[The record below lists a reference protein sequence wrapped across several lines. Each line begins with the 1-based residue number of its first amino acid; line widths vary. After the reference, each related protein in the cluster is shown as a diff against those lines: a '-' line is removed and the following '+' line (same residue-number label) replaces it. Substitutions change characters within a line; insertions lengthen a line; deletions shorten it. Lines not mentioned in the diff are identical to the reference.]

1 MELPLLLL
9 LPFVGSVAAAF
20 LPTHARNAASGF
32 AGAVALAATVL
43 VVRLYP
49 QVHAQGVVE
58 WRLAWLPDFGIDFV
72 IRVDGLA
79 WMFALLVTGIGCLV
93 VFYARYYMSPEDPV
107 ARFFAFL
114 LAFMGAMLGVVTA
127 GNLIQLVFFWEV
139 TSLFSFLLIGY
150 WYHRRDARRGAFM
163 ALTVTGAGGLA
174 LLAGVLV
181 LGHVAGTYDVGAVL
195 EQGAAV
201 RAHALYPVVLTL
213 VLLGAFTKSAQFP
226 FHFWLPHAMAAP
238 TPVSSYLHSAA
249 MVKLGVFLMMRLWPV
264 LAGGDAWFLAVGG
277 AGAATL
283 LLGAWCAMFQR
294 DLKGLLAYSTIS
306 HLGLITLLL
315 GLNSPL
321 AAVAA
326 VFHTM
331 NHATFKSSLFMAAG
345 IIDHETGTRDMQ
357 RLHGLF
363 SAMPITGTLAMVAS
377 AAMAGVPLLNGFL
390 SKEMFFAETVYL
402 EGHPGIQYALPVIAT
417 LAGIFAVVY
426 ALRLG
431 YGVFF
436 GPPPEKL
443 PHAPHEPVRW
453 MRVPIELLVL
463 VCIAVGVA
471 PGLMVGDPLATA
483 ARPVVGGILPA
494 YDLAL
499 WHGINAPLLMS
510 VVCLVVGTFIYRRAG
525 RRLGGPG
532 LDAAL
537 FVPFEGRRLF
547 ERTLALLD
555 RVARSLVRLVVT
567 RRLQPQLAWMV
578 LLAIGGAWL
587 AVSGSGLGWGDR
599 ARVPGTPGF
608 AVIWIVGMVSA
619 VAAAWFAKLHRF
631 AALTM
636 LGVTGLVV
644 CLTFVWFSAPDLALT
659 QLVVETV
666 TIVLFLLGLRWLPK
680 RRAGDADDTAVRTRL
695 RRVRDLVLAGAAGA
709 GLSALSYALLTRPSP
724 QSISPFFLDRAL
736 PEGGGTNVINV
747 MLVDFRSFDTL
758 GEITVLGGVA
768 LTVYALLRRFRP
780 PRESVEL
787 PAQQRAIPDDGTTDL
802 VSPLVQGASMT
813 GYLMVPAVLARLM
826 LPLAVMVAIYLFMRG
841 HNMPG
846 GGFVA
851 GLVVAIAFI
860 MQYLVAGASWIE
872 ARLTLNPARWIGVG
886 LLVAAATGAGAF
898 VLGYPFLTTHTA
910 HLDLPVV
917 GMVHVPSALFFD
929 VGVFS
934 VVTGSTLL
942 VLLALAHQSIRA
954 QRAHEQALE
963 EAQAAGDGAGGAA
976 RGPVAGVVPAV
987 PLSAQGRG

>member
-9 LPFVGSVAAAF
+9 LPFAGSVVAAF

-49 QVHAQGVVE
+49 QVHAQGAVE
-58 WRLAWLPDFGIDFV
+58 WRLAWLPAFGLDFV

-79 WMFALLVTGIGCLV
+79 WMFALLVAAIGCLV

-107 ARFFAFL
+107 PRFFAFL

-174 LLAGVLV
+174 LLVGVLL
-181 LGHVAGTYDVGAVL
+181 LGHVAGTYELDDVL
-195 EQGAAV
+195 KQGNAI

-238 TPVSSYLHSAA
+238 TPVSAYLHSAA
-249 MVKLGVFLMMRLWPV
+249 MVKVGVFLMMRLWPV
-264 LAGGDAWFLAVGG
+264 LAGSEAWFLAVGG

-402 EGHPGIQYALPVIAT
+402 QGHPGIQYTLPVIAT
-417 LAGIFAVVY
+417 LAGTFAVVY

-436 GPPPEKL
+436 GPPPDKL

-471 PGLMVGDPLATA
+471 PALVVGDLLATA
-483 ARPVVGGILPA
+483 ARPVVGGILPQ
-494 YDLAL
+494 YDLAV
-499 WHGINAPLLMS
+499 WHGFNAPLVMS
-510 VVCLVVGTFIYRRAG
+510 IVCMGAGALIYRRVG

-547 ERTLALLD
+547 ERTLACVD
-555 RVARSLVRLVVT
+555 RAARALVRVVVT

-578 LLAIGGAWL
+578 LLAIGGAFL
-587 AVSGSGLGWGDR
+587 AVRGGGLVWGDR
-599 ARVPGTPGF
+599 VRVPGTPGF
-608 AVIWIVGMVSA
+608 AALWVVGMASA
-619 VAAAWFAKLHRF
+619 VAAAWLAKLHRF

-659 QLVVETV
+659 QLVVEAV

-680 RRAGDADDTAVRTRL
+680 RKAGDPADTALRTRL
-695 RRVRDLVLAGAAGA
+695 RRGRDVVLAAAAGA

-780 PRESVEL
+780 PRESVAL
-787 PAQQRAIPDDGTTDL
+787 PAQQRAIPDGITDL
-802 VSPLVQGASMT
+802 VSPLANGASTT
-813 GYLMVPAVLARLM
+813 GYLEVPAVLARLM
-826 LPLAVMVAIYLFMRG
+826 LPLAVMVAIYLFLRG
-841 HNMPG
+841 HNLPG

-851 GLVVAIAFI
+851 GLVIAIAFI

-872 ARLTLNPARWIGVG
+872 ARLTLNPARWIAVG
-886 LLVAAATGAGAF
+886 LLVAAATGAGALA
-898 VLGYPFLTTHTA
+898 LGYPFLTTHTA
-910 HLDLPVV
+910 HLDIPVV
-917 GMVHVPSALFFD
+917 GVVHLPSALFFD

-963 EAQAAGDGAGGAA
+963 DAREADRTGATATQAALAPAG
-976 RGPVAGVVPAV
+976 RAG
-987 PLSAQGRG
+987 